1 MNKSEVEYIT
11 LRLPFHAI
19 GEDARLVYWTA
30 WLCRLCAHRVLGMVK
45 QNPLLANLSQYNFIK
60 IGRKLCYDII
70 PNRRYID
77 GISTLIHASL
87 QSAKALKVDIAKLEL
102 KPWLLFQSEAEP
114 WAKGNLNIQF
124 TSYNTVR
131 VLVFE
136 KDKSTRKITIKPVIP
151 KGYTRLVQT
160 LVDKAL
166 RKQIGYPA
174 RVYITD
180 YGDGLEHLYGEVQ
193 VMVKYDLYLEVM
205 KRNDKP
211 LGNNIAGVDVN
222 VDRINLAVI
231 NRNGDIVW
239 KHTARF
245 PQVIARGYPRKRA
258 WSIIGEAIHSILNNA
273 YSHGA
278 SVIAV
283 ENPEIIG
290 YLRYYWVRNGER
302 RIKNYN
308 YKVMIFRNS
317 IIEKII
323 WKSPLYGLHVVTVNP
338 KGTTRSEDHEYVMRR
353 YGLDSHT
360 ASAYLIA
367 LRARRNLHRP
377 QKTYSPETAFT
388 P

>member
-1 MNKSEVEYIT
+1 MGASEVEYVT
-11 LRLPFHAI
+11 LRLPFHVT
-19 GEDARLVYWTA
+19 GENARLIYWTA
-30 WLCRLCAHRVLGMVK
+30 WLCKICAHRLLELIK
-45 QNPLLANLSQYNFIK
+45 QNPILAGLSQYDFIK
-60 IGRKLCYDII
+60 IGRKMCYDIA

-77 GISTLIHASL
+77 GVSTLIHASL
-87 QSAKALKVDIAKLEL
+87 QSAKALKVDISKIEL

-124 TSYNTVR
+124 TDYDTMK

-136 KDKSTRKITIKPVIP
+136 KDKSTRKITIKPLIP

-180 YGDGLEHLYGEVQ
+180 YGGGLEHLYGEVQ
-193 VMVKYDLYLEVM
+193 VMVKYNLYLEVM
-205 KRNDKP
+205 KRNDNP

-222 VDRINLAVI
+222 VDRINLVVI

-283 ENPEIIG
+283 EKPEVIG
-290 YLRYYWVRNGER
+290 YLKYYWIRNGDR
-302 RIKNYN
+302 KSKNYN
-308 YKVMIFRNS
+308 YKVSIFRNS
-317 IIEKII
+317 IIEKIM
-323 WKSPLYGLHVVTVNP
+323 WKAPLNGLQVITVNP
-338 KGTTRSEDHEYVMRR
+338 KGTTHSKEHNEIMRR
-353 YGLDSHT
+353 YGLDKHT
-360 ASAYLIA
+360 TSAYLIA
-367 LRARRNLHRP
+367 LRARRNLQRP
-377 QKTYSPETAFT
+377 
-388 P
+388 